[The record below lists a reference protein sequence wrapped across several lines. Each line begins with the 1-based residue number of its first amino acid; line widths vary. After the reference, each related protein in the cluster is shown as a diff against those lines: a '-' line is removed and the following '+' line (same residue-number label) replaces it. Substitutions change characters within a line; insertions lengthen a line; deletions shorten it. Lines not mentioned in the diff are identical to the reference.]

1 MTKQLSPAAKAVLDA
16 TNQAY
21 DTAATVAEGT
31 AVALRA
37 AATAIAV
44 EYSHL
49 STDGEFFSAL
59 RKVAQIADELE
70 TQ

>member
-37 AATAIAV
+37 AAENFLVDWDAIQCCDF
-44 EYSHL
+44 L
-49 STDGEFFSAL
+49 LDM
-59 RKVAQIADELE
+59 ADELE
-70 TQ
+70 AQ

>member
-1 MTKQLSPAAKAVLDA
+1 MSELSPSTQAVLDA

-37 AATAIAV
+37 AAENFLMDWDAIQCCDF
-44 EYSHL
+44 L
-49 STDGEFFSAL
+49 LDM
-59 RKVAQIADELE
+59 ADELDA
-70 TQ
+70 